1 SGAGH
6 RAGGMSGPPPES
18 KEVPH
23 FHGHRE
29 RLKARFHETGA
40 EKFADY
46 ELLELILYLALPRR
60 DTKPLAKA
68 LMAKFGTFS
77 AVLAAPRARLQEVA
91 GVGDA
96 AVHALKLVQC
106 AAQRYARDCVRGGN
120 VLDSWTARLDY
131 SRAAMANQPV
141 EQFRILF
148 LDRRN
153 ALIAD
158 ELQQTG
164 TVDHTPVY

>member
-1 SGAGH
+1 
-6 RAGGMSGPPPES
+6 MSGPPPES
-18 KEVPH
+18 KAVPH

-91 GVGDA
+91 GIGDA
-96 AVHALKLVQC
+96 AVHALKLVQG
-106 AAQRYARDCVRGGN
+106 AAQRYARDGVRAALSSIAGPPSSIT
-120 VLDSWTARLDY
+120 VVRQWRISRSSSSASSSSTART
-131 SRAAMANQPV
+131 R
-141 EQFRILF
+141 
-148 LDRRN
+148 
-153 ALIAD
+153 
-158 ELQQTG
+158 
-164 TVDHTPVY
+164 